1 MSMFPVSSFRRCKF
15 IIILGD
21 PGAASRDD
29 TIFDFRASYIS
40 EGTFQ
45 VIQERKSPW
54 ALVLAELVLEV
65 VEFRPSVWPE
75 NYFLARQS
83 AGRNS
88 NFSGAGLVGVGA

>member
-54 ALVLAELVLEV
+54 ALILS
-65 VEFRPSVWPE
+65 SVPLIGQKTI
-75 NYFLARQS
+75 FLARQS